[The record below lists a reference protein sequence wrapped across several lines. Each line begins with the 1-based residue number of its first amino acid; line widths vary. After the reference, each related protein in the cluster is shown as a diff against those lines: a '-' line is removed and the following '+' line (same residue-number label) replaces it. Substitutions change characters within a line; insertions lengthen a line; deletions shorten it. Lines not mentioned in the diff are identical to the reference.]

1 MPRED
6 NLSSR
11 FDYLFEPLDVEESV
25 DDGDTARGRWNG
37 ASDKDETPGNAAPVR
52 IAFAAFVL
60 ASLVAVA
67 VVAVLLL
74 QQPNQTQDPVNS
86 PAEPSP
92 MPTTVTEVP
101 SQVAA
106 VAPPPPTPADSEAAQ
121 TVESV
126 PTQQAVPESPPTQT
140 PPPRAPRGEVKN
152 SPSTRAPISVAPESR
167 PAFPNQG
174 PRTGG
179 SGGGG
184 LLGGL
189 L

>member
-25 DDGDTARGRWNG
+25 DDSETAGGRWNG
-37 ASDKDETPGNAAPVR
+37 ASDKDETPGNGAPVR
-52 IAFAAFVL
+52 MAFAA
-60 ASLVAVA
+60 LV
-67 VVAVLLL
+67 
-74 QQPNQTQDPVNS
+74 QNQTQDPVNS

-92 MPTTVTEVP
+92 VPTTVTEVP

-106 VAPPPPTPADSEAAQ
+106 VAPPPR
-121 TVESV
+121 V
-126 PTQQAVPESPPTQT
+126 
-140 PPPRAPRGEVKN
+140 PRGGVQN
-152 SPSTRAPISVAPESR
+152 SPSTRAPFSVTPESR

-174 PRTGG
+174 PRTGAN
-179 SGGGG
+179 GGGG